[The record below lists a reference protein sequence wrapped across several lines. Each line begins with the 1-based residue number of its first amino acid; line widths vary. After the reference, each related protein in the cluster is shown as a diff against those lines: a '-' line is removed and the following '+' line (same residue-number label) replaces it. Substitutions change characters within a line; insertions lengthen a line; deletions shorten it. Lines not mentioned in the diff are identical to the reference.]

1 MASYLGLDPARNYSL
16 FTIPATFVLIIGTHA
31 YATLQTPKSYDN
43 TYPRSFKDNIE
54 KDQTIDLARKQRAI
68 RAEAA
73 SQNGFETLGFYAAA
87 VVAANHA
94 RLPVDLLNHATLA
107 YVASRLLYTLSYVQF
122 KPTPANSVLRSSVWW
137 VGIGVTSYLWIKAG
151 QVIMHAVQLPEL
163 SFCATVAGP
172 IQSSDLVRVTASLS
186 LAQQSYVAVSGNF
199 QSPGKKFPSR
209 QVLSGDQNHSPMP
222 SSARGIESLP
232 CLLASAL
239 GRVGY
244 LGHTPRQTIISITRQ
259 SHLSNDTP
267 FTLVLVRIF
276 LNSTTGISSIMT
288 TRILLAFLFA
298 AAVAFA
304 APHARFVEDGIYNHD
319 PSVTAAPT
327 PPIHCDNKICDGKTE
342 WCFYWAG
349 VTSYDQSLGPVPGVT
364 RTALGP
370 CPPATFASY
379 LTAV

>member
-16 FTIPATFVLIIGTHA
+16 FTIPATLVLIVGTHA

-54 KDQTIDLARKQRAI
+54 KDQTIDLPRKQRAI

-151 QVIMHAVQLPEL
+151 QVI
-163 SFCATVAGP
+163 
-172 IQSSDLVRVTASLS
+172 I
-186 LAQQSYVAVSGNF
+186 
-199 QSPGKKFPSR
+199 
-209 QVLSGDQNHSPMP
+209 
-222 SSARGIESLP
+222 
-232 CLLASAL
+232 
-239 GRVGY
+239 
-244 LGHTPRQTIISITRQ
+244 
-259 SHLSNDTP
+259 
-267 FTLVLVRIF
+267 IF
-276 LNSTTGISSIMT
+276 LDSTTGIPSIMT

-327 PPIHCDNKICDGKTE
+327 PSIHCDNKICDGKTE